1 MHTQYSVQNK
11 RLDFHF
17 PEHKHGI
24 EIDKYGHVGRDF
36 EYKQSIPLMIAF
48 NSLVVKLLELI
59 QMLQILSFTD

>member
-24 EIDKYGHVGRDF
+24 EIDKYGHVCRDF
-36 EYKQSIPLMIAF
+36 EYEQSIPLMIEKQ
-48 NSLVVKLLELI
+48 LWL
-59 QMLQILSFTD
+59 